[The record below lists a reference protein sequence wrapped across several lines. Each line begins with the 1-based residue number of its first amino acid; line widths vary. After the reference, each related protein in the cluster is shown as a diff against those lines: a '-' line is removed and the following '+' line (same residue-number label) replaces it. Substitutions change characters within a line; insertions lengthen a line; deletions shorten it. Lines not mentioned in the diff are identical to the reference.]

1 MTIAVKICGITE
13 TATLD
18 AAIAAG
24 ADYIG
29 LVFFEKSPRHLD
41 IAKAAALAAHAR
53 SRTRIVALTVDADDA
68 AIDRIIREVVPDM
81 LQLHGDEPPARVAAI
96 GMMTQLPVMKA
107 IGVSTRADAARA
119 HDYAAAE
126 MILFDAKPPP
136 DAVLP
141 GGNGAAFDWSLLSG
155 LALGTP
161 WMLSGGL
168 TPETVGDA
176 IRQSGA
182 RAVDVSSG
190 VEKSRG
196 VKDAALIQRFIAAAK
211 AAMDSA

>member
-1 MTIAVKICGITE
+1 
-13 TATLD
+13 
-18 AAIAAG
+18 
-24 ADYIG
+24 
-29 LVFFEKSPRHLD
+29 
-41 IAKAAALAAHAR
+41 
-53 SRTRIVALTVDADDA
+53 
-68 AIDRIIREVVPDM
+68 
-81 LQLHGDEPPARVAAI
+81 
-96 GMMTQLPVMKA
+96 MMTQLPVMKA

-141 GGNGAAFDWSLLSG
+141 GGNGVVFDWSLLSG